1 MNKAPESRQEETHKH
16 SLSAWATSLL
26 VGMGAVAVTAS
37 LPLWQRLYGSSL
49 MLDVIQAG
57 SRAGV
62 VGGIADWFAVTA
74 LFRHPLGLPIPHT
87 AILPRK
93 KEQLGITLG
102 RFVADHFFSDE
113 DVAAVLERFDFART
127 LAETLDRPEN
137 FNSVSQQLRI
147 SIPGLLE
154 SLSDGRG
161 ANFLARVL
169 DVFVKREDIAP
180 LLLRICQAM
189 VKNDVH
195 QEVFSFL
202 LSQFRGMVMT
212 KEADLRHFVES
223 RVREQGGRLIG
234 WAIGPSVANQVLQAL
249 KLELERIDP
258 MDSELRQ
265 GFTAWVRNE
274 LDEIEQDPVRT
285 EQAIRRLRRFF
296 THESLRLWAG
306 SLWVRLREMVEEDS
320 MKEDGWSA
328 QSFDALLRQ
337 MIMALKTQEGL
348 SSKLNSTI
356 EAVILGL
363 LPRIRKEIAEL
374 IPKVVKNWD
383 GATLSEKLEKGV
395 GKDLAFIRI
404 NGTVVGCLIGA
415 VLEFFLSLIGR
426 L

>member
-1 MNKAPESRQEETHKH
+1 MASGNARKKGEKH
-16 SLSAWATSLL
+16 SFSFWATSLL
-26 VGMGAVAVTAS
+26 AGMGVVAVTAS
-37 LPLWQRLYGSSL
+37 LPIWRRLYGPT
-49 MLDVIQAG
+49 MVLDVIQAG

-74 LFRHPLGLPIPHT
+74 LFRQPLGLPIPHT
-87 AILPRK
+87 AILPRR

-113 DVAAVLERFDFART
+113 DVAAVLHRFDFAKT
-127 LAETLDRPEN
+127 LAETLDKPEN

-161 ANFLARVL
+161 AGFLARVL

-180 LLLRICQAM
+180 LILRACQAM
-189 VKNDVH
+189 VQNDIH

-202 LSQFRGMVMT
+202 LSQFRAMIMT

-258 MDSELRQ
+258 MDSQLRQ
-265 GFTAWVRNE
+265 GFTVWVRNE
-274 LDEIEQDPVRT
+274 LEEIEQDPVRT
-285 EQAIRRLRRFF
+285 ERVIKRLRRFF
-296 THESLRLWAG
+296 SHESLRLWAG
-306 SLWVRLREMVEEDS
+306 SLWLRLREMVEEDS
-320 MKEDGWSA
+320 GKGDGWSA

-337 MIMALKTQEGL
+337 MIEALRTQEGL
-348 SSKLNSTI
+348 SAKLNQTI
-356 EAVILGL
+356 EAVILGF
-363 LPRIRKEIAEL
+363 LPRIRNEIADL

-383 GATLSEKLEKGV
+383 GVTLSDKLEKGV
-395 GKDLAFIRI
+395 GQDLAFIRI
-404 NGTVVGCLIGA
+404 NGTVVGCFIGA
-415 VLEFFLSLIGR
+415 LLELFLSLIGHI
-426 L
+426 